1 MNCSVSPAPT
11 RQSATSTYEQVPAM
25 GAANERWP
33 FPSTRPEIYLAMRG
47 GGIPL
52 RLRQGGQ
59 PLWTPLTRGA
69 NWIS

>member
-47 GGIPL
+47 GVFL
-52 RLRQGGQ
+52 YASA
-59 PLWTPLTRGA
+59 RGA
-69 NWIS
+69 SHSGHPLLEVRIG